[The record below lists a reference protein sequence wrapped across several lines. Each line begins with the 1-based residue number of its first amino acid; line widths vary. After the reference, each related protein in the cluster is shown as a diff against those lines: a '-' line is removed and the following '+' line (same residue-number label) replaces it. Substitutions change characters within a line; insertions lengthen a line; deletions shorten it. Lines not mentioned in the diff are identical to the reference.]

1 MLLISKWAVTL
12 IVIFCVNNGY
22 CIKCWNCRSS
32 NDPKC
37 ADPFDNST
45 VPITDC
51 KEEKGLAHLPGVKST
66 MCRKIRQKVN
76 GEWRYFRDCA
86 YLGEVG
92 IMGDERFCL
101 MRTGTYNIFIEYCTC
116 NSKDGCNSSS
126 LFGPVPLVIFSMATL
141 LKLAISI
148 S

>member
-1 MLLISKWAVTL
+1 MCTSLRYFIYAC
-12 IVIFCVNNGY
+12 IVLNVVPYVFS
-22 CIKCWNCRSS
+22 IKCWNCRSS

-51 KEEKGLAHLPGVKST
+51 KQEKGLSHLPGVRPS

-92 IMGDERFCL
+92 IQGDERFCL

-116 NSKDGCNSSS
+116 NSKDGCNGSSALNPLS
-126 LFGPVPLVIFSMATL
+126 LFFVLSASAI
-141 LKLAISI
+141 LKWLF
-148 S
+148 

>member
-1 MLLISKWAVTL
+1 MIKCLLILL
-12 IVIFCVNNGY
+12 IVLSIVTSTFS
-22 CIKCWNCRSS
+22 IKCWDCRSN

-51 KEEKGLAHLPGVKST
+51 KQEKGLIHLPGVT
-66 MCRKIRQKVN
+66 PQMCRKIRQKVN
-76 GEWRYFRDCA
+76 GVWRYFRGCA

-92 IMGDERFCL
+92 LQGDERFCL

-126 LFGPVPLVIFSMATL
+126 LFSPIPLLLLVTATFTVIFKFFSF
-141 LKLAISI
+141 
-148 S
+148 